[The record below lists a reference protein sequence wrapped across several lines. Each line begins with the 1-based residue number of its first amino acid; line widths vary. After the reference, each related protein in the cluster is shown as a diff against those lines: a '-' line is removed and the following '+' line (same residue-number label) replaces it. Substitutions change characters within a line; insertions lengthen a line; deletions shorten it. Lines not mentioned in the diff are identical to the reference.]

1 MSIANVSL
9 DFNGLGKAR
18 KVVPPSTTELSAL
31 SGCAAFAGA
40 DPSVLQSLSQAC
52 SVRQIARG
60 ASLATEGSVITQA
73 FLVLKGHV
81 RAVRRGESGREITLE
96 VFRPGDLIGDVLL
109 APDQPQTSELEA
121 VEQTQVLV
129 IPREAIVAHQRQ
141 LPELS
146 STLGRILV
154 GRLNR
159 SKDMAVALA
168 LSDVEDR
175 VIGALRL
182 LARQEQEGA
191 GAGAGTAAGQ
201 GPEVAEGLLI
211 RQRPTQQELA
221 NRIGACRE
229 TVSRIVSDLTR
240 RGLVTPQGR
249 SLLLSRRLVA
259 GES

>member
-1 MSIANVSL
+1 MSIANVPL

-18 KVVPPSTTELSAL
+18 KIVPPATPELSAL
-31 SGCAAFAGA
+31 SACGAFAGA
-40 DPSVLQSLSQAC
+40 DQTTLQSLSQAC

-60 ASLATEGSVITQA
+60 STLASEGSVINHA
-73 FLVLKGHV
+73 FLVLRGRV

-96 VFRPGDLIGDVLL
+96 VFRPGDLMGDALL
-109 APDQPQTSELEA
+109 APDQAITTEWEA
-121 VEQTQVLV
+121 VEQSAVLV
-129 IPREAIVAHQRQ
+129 IPREAILAHLRL

-146 STLGRILV
+146 MTLGNMLV

-175 VIGALRL
+175 VIGALRS
-182 LARQEQEGA
+182 LARQEGEGQEV
-191 GAGAGTAAGQ
+191 
-201 GPEVAEGLLI
+201 PEGLLI
-211 RQRPTQQELA
+211 RHRPTQQELA

-249 SLLLSRRLVA
+249 ALLLSKRLVT
-259 GES
+259 GEA

>member
-18 KVVPPSTTELSAL
+18 KVVPTTTTELAAL
-31 SGCAAFAGA
+31 SGCGAFAGA
-40 DPSVLQSLSQAC
+40 EPAALQSLSQAC

-60 ASLATEGSVITQA
+60 ASLANEGSVVNQA

-96 VFRPGDLIGDVLL
+96 VFGPGDLLGDALL

-146 STLGRILV
+146 ATLGRLLV
-154 GRLNR
+154 ARLNR

-182 LARQEQEGA
+182 LARQEGESQ
-191 GAGAGTAAGQ
+191 
-201 GPEVAEGLLI
+201 EVAEGTLI

-249 SLLLSRRLVA
+249 SLLLSRRLIT

>member
-18 KVVPPSTTELSAL
+18 KIVPPTSPELTAL
-31 SGCAAFAGA
+31 SSCAAFAGA
-40 DPSVLQSLSQAC
+40 DPTTLQSLAQAC

-60 ASLATEGSVITQA
+60 TSLATEGSAINQA
-73 FLVLKGHV
+73 FLVIKGHV

-96 VFRPGDLIGDVLL
+96 VFRPGDLIGDAVL
-109 APDQPQTSELEA
+109 APEQPLTSEWEA
-121 VEQTQVLV
+121 VEQAAVLV
-129 IPREAIVAHQRQ
+129 IPREAILAQLRQ
-141 LPELS
+141 LPELQM
-146 STLGRILV
+146 TLGRILV
-154 GRLNR
+154 ARLNR

-182 LARQEQEGA
+182 LARQDGEGQEL
-191 GAGAGTAAGQ
+191 
-201 GPEVAEGLLI
+201 PEGLLI
-211 RQRPTQQELA
+211 RHRPTQQELA

-249 SLLLSRRLVA
+249 SLLLSRRLLT
-259 GES
+259 GEG

>member
-1 MSIANVSL
+1 MSIANASL

-18 KVVPPSTTELSAL
+18 KIVPPTSPELTAL
-31 SGCAAFAGA
+31 SSCAAFAGA
-40 DPSVLQSLSQAC
+40 DPTTLQSLAQAC

-60 ASLATEGSVITQA
+60 ASLATEGSAINQA
-73 FLVLKGHV
+73 FLVIKGHV

-96 VFRPGDLIGDVLL
+96 VFRPGDLIGDAVL
-109 APDQPQTSELEA
+109 APDQPLTSEWEA
-121 VEQTQVLV
+121 VEQVAVLV
-129 IPREAIVAHQRQ
+129 IPREAILAQLRQ
-141 LPELS
+141 LPELQM
-146 STLGRILV
+146 TLGRILV
-154 GRLNR
+154 ARLNR

-182 LARQEQEGA
+182 LARQDGEGQEL
-191 GAGAGTAAGQ
+191 
-201 GPEVAEGLLI
+201 PDGLLI
-211 RQRPTQQELA
+211 RHRPTQQELA

-249 SLLLSRRLVA
+249 SLLLSRRLLT
-259 GES
+259 GEG

>member
-1 MSIANVSL
+1 MSIANVPL

-18 KVVPPSTTELSAL
+18 KITAPVSSELSAL
-31 SGCAAFAGA
+31 SACGAFAGA
-40 DPSVLQSLSQAC
+40 DQATLQSLSQAC

-60 ASLATEGSVITQA
+60 STLAAEGSVINHA
-73 FLVLKGHV
+73 FLVLRGRV

-96 VFRPGDLIGDVLL
+96 VFRPGDLMGDALL
-109 APDQPQTSELEA
+109 APDQPISTEWEA
-121 VEQTQVLV
+121 VEQSTVLV
-129 IPREAIVAHQRQ
+129 IPREAILAHLRL
-141 LPELS
+141 LPELPM
-146 STLGRILV
+146 TLGNILV

-159 SKDMAVALA
+159 AKDMTVALA

-175 VIGALRL
+175 VIGALRT
-182 LARQEQEGA
+182 LARQEGEGQEL
-191 GAGAGTAAGQ
+191 
-201 GPEVAEGLLI
+201 PEGLLI

-249 SLLLSRRLVA
+249 SLLLSKRLVT
-259 GES
+259 GEA

>member
-1 MSIANVSL
+1 MSIANASL

-18 KVVPPSTTELSAL
+18 KIAPPTTPELAALSA
-31 SGCAAFAGA
+31 CPAFAGA
-40 DPSVLQSLSQAC
+40 EPSTIQALSHAC

-60 ASLATEGSVITQA
+60 ASLANEGSVINQA

-96 VFRPGDLIGDVLL
+96 VFRPGDLIGDALL

-129 IPREAIVAHQRQ
+129 IPREAIAAQQRQ

-146 STLGRILV
+146 AALGRTLV
-154 GRLNR
+154 ARLNR

-182 LARQEQEGA
+182 LARQDGEAQ
-191 GAGAGTAAGQ
+191 
-201 GPEVAEGLLI
+201 EVADGMLI

-249 SLLLSRRLVA
+249 SLLLSRRLVS

>member
-18 KVVPPSTTELSAL
+18 KIVPPTSPELTAL
-31 SGCAAFAGA
+31 SSCAAFAGA
-40 DPSVLQSLSQAC
+40 EPTTLQSLAQAC

-60 ASLATEGSVITQA
+60 ASLATEGSAINQA
-73 FLVLKGHV
+73 FLVIKGHV

-96 VFRPGDLIGDVLL
+96 VFRPGDLIGDGLL
-109 APDQPQTSELEA
+109 APDQPLTSEWEA
-121 VEQTQVLV
+121 VEQAAVLV
-129 IPREAIVAHQRQ
+129 IPREAVLAHLRQ
-141 LPELS
+141 LPELQM
-146 STLGRILV
+146 TLGRILV
-154 GRLNR
+154 ARLNR

-182 LARQEQEGA
+182 LARQDGEGQEV
-191 GAGAGTAAGQ
+191 
-201 GPEVAEGLLI
+201 PEGLLI
-211 RQRPTQQELA
+211 RHRPTQQELA

-249 SLLLSRRLVA
+249 SLLLSRRLVT
-259 GES
+259 GEG

>member
-18 KVVPPSTTELSAL
+18 KIVPPSTTELSAL

-60 ASLATEGSVITQA
+60 ASVATEGSVITQA

-129 IPREAIVAHQRQ
+129 IPRDAIVAHQRQ

-146 STLGRILV
+146 ATLGRILV
-154 GRLNR
+154 SRLNR

-182 LARQEQEGA
+182 LARQEQEQEPKGA
-191 GAGAGTAAGQ
+191 GQ
-201 GPEVAEGLLI
+201 EVAEGLLI

-249 SLLLSRRLVA
+249 SLLLSRRLVS

>member
-1 MSIANVSL
+1 MSIANVPL

-18 KVVPPSTTELSAL
+18 KIVPPTSPELTAL
-31 SGCAAFAGA
+31 SSCAAFAGA
-40 DPSVLQSLSQAC
+40 DPTVLQSVAQAC

-60 ASLATEGSVITQA
+60 ASLATEGSAISQA
-73 FLVLKGHV
+73 FLVIKGHV

-96 VFRPGDLIGDVLL
+96 VFRPGDLIGDAVL
-109 APDQPQTSELEA
+109 APDQPLTSEWEA
-121 VEQTQVLV
+121 VEQTAVLV
-129 IPREAIVAHQRQ
+129 IPREAILAQLRQ
-141 LPELS
+141 LPELQM
-146 STLGRILV
+146 TLGRILV
-154 GRLNR
+154 ARLNR

-182 LARQEQEGA
+182 LARQDGEGQEL
-191 GAGAGTAAGQ
+191 
-201 GPEVAEGLLI
+201 PDGLLI
-211 RQRPTQQELA
+211 RHRPTQQELA

-249 SLLLSRRLVA
+249 SLLLSRRLLT
-259 GES
+259 GEG

>member
-1 MSIANVSL
+1 MSIANVPL

-18 KVVPPSTTELSAL
+18 KIVPPTSPELTAL
-31 SGCAAFAGA
+31 SSCAAFAGA
-40 DPSVLQSLSQAC
+40 DPTVLQSVAQAC

-60 ASLATEGSVITQA
+60 ASLATEGSAISQA
-73 FLVLKGHV
+73 FLVIKGHV

-96 VFRPGDLIGDVLL
+96 VFRPGDLIGDAVL
-109 APDQPQTSELEA
+109 APDQPLTSEWEA
-121 VEQTQVLV
+121 VEQAAVLV
-129 IPREAIVAHQRQ
+129 IPREAILAQLRQ
-141 LPELS
+141 LPELQM
-146 STLGRILV
+146 TLGRILV
-154 GRLNR
+154 ARLNR

-182 LARQEQEGA
+182 LARQDGEGQEL
-191 GAGAGTAAGQ
+191 
-201 GPEVAEGLLI
+201 PDGLLI
-211 RQRPTQQELA
+211 RHRPTQQELA

-249 SLLLSRRLVA
+249 SLLLSRRLLT
-259 GES
+259 GEG

>member
-18 KVVPPSTTELSAL
+18 KMVPPTTTELSAL

-60 ASLATEGSVITQA
+60 ASVATEGSVITQA

-109 APDQPQTSELEA
+109 APDQPQTTELEA
-121 VEQTQVLV
+121 VEQTQLLV
-129 IPREAIVAHQRQ
+129 IPREAIVAQQRQ

-154 GRLNR
+154 SRLNR

-182 LARQEQEGA
+182 LARQEQEGS
-191 GAGAGTAAGQ
+191 GAGGGAGQ
-201 GPEVAEGLLI
+201 EVAEGLLI

-249 SLLLSRRLVA
+249 SLLLSRRLVS

>member
-18 KVVPPSTTELSAL
+18 KIAPPTTPEVTAL
-31 SGCAAFAGA
+31 STCAAFAGA
-40 DPSVLQSLSQAC
+40 DPATLQSLSQAC
-52 SVRQIARG
+52 SVRQVARG
-60 ASLATEGSVITQA
+60 ASLATEGSVINHA
-73 FLVLKGHV
+73 LLVLRGHI

-96 VFRPGDLIGDVLL
+96 VFRPGDLLGDALL
-109 APDQPQTSELEA
+109 APEQPLTSEWEA
-121 VEQTQVLV
+121 VEQTSVLV
-129 IPREAIVAHQRQ
+129 IPREAILAHLRQ
-141 LPELS
+141 LPELPM
-146 STLGRILV
+146 TLGRILV
-154 GRLNR
+154 ARLNR

-182 LARQEQEGA
+182 LARQEGEG
-191 GAGAGTAAGQ
+191 Q
-201 GPEVAEGLLI
+201 EVAEGLLI
-211 RQRPTQQELA
+211 RHRPTQQELA

-249 SLLLSRRLVA
+249 SLLLSRRLVGDEKPKEA
-259 GES
+259 

>member
-18 KVVPPSTTELSAL
+18 KVVPATTTELSAL

-60 ASLATEGSVITQA
+60 ASVATEGSVITQA

-121 VEQTQVLV
+121 VEQTQLLV
-129 IPREAIVAHQRQ
+129 IPRDAIVAHQRQ

-191 GAGAGTAAGQ
+191 PAGQ
-201 GPEVAEGLLI
+201 GQEVADGLLI

-249 SLLLSRRLVA
+249 SLLLSRRLVS
-259 GES
+259 GER

>member
-18 KVVPPSTTELSAL
+18 KITPPTSPELTAL
-31 SGCAAFAGA
+31 STCAAFAGA
-40 DPSVLQSLSQAC
+40 DPTVLQSLGQAC

-60 ASLATEGSVITQA
+60 ASLASEGSAINQA
-73 FLVLKGHV
+73 FLVIKGHV

-96 VFRPGDLIGDVLL
+96 VFRPGDLIGDALL
-109 APDQPQTSELEA
+109 APDQPLTSEWEA
-121 VEQTQVLV
+121 VEQTTVLV
-129 IPREAIVAHQRQ
+129 IPREAILAQLRQ
-141 LPELS
+141 LPELQM
-146 STLGRILV
+146 TLGRILV
-154 GRLNR
+154 ARLNR
-159 SKDMAVALA
+159 SKDMTVALA

-182 LARQEQEGA
+182 LARQDGEGQEV
-191 GAGAGTAAGQ
+191 
-201 GPEVAEGLLI
+201 PEGLLI

-249 SLLLSRRLVA
+249 SLLLSRRLVT
-259 GES
+259 GEG